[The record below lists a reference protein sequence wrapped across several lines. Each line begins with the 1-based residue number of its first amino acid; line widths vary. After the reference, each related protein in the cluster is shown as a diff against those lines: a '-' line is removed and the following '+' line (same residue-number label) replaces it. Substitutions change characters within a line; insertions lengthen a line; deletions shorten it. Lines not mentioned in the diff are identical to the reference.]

1 MKTDLMDGT
10 RKTAILLLSLDQSLA
25 SEVMGKLPREKMEQV
40 ALAIANTDHVTREE
54 QEVVLNEFKAAFVSR
69 PLIQPAGPDT
79 ARELLERTIDQASV
93 EPSEHR
99 LDQQIEAGPFAFLHS
114 RHSDDV
120 RRIIEH
126 EHPQTIAVV
135 AARLPPG
142 LASQVLAG
150 FSPSQQAEIVG
161 RLARLGPT
169 DADVLTEIATLLQIR
184 SGRKPVRARGADHAA
199 EVLHETERTA
209 SHAILNSIDQKD
221 PGVAKTIRESLFSFQ
236 NLASLSDETL
246 ETILQETTDCP
257 WAVALKGCSESL
269 RQRLIRR
276 LPEKM
281 GDALKT
287 EMKSVGPL
295 RLSEI
300 TAGQEQVARAILVLE
315 ADGQIELPA
324 PKVNR
329 HKTNDR
335 IANAG

>member
-1 MKTDLMDGT
+1 MEGT

-40 ALAIANTDHVTREE
+40 ALAIANADHVTREE
-54 QEVVLNEFKAAFVSR
+54 QEVVLNEFKAAFVTR
-69 PLIQPAGPDT
+69 PLIQPVGPDT
-79 ARELLERTIDQASV
+79 ARELLERTIDQTSV
-93 EPSEHR
+93 GPPEHR
-99 LDQQIEAGPFAFLHS
+99 LDEQIEAGPFAFLHN

-135 AARLPPG
+135 TAMLPPG
-142 LASQVLAG
+142 MASQVLAG
-150 FSPSQQAEIVG
+150 FSPPQQAEIVG

-169 DADVLTEIATLLQIR
+169 DATVLTEIATLLQMR
-184 SGRKPVRARGADHAA
+184 SGRTPVRPRGVDHAA
-199 EVLHETERTA
+199 DVLHETERTT
-209 SHAILNSIDQKD
+209 SHSILNSLDQKD
-221 PGVAKTIRESLFSFQ
+221 PGIAKTIRESLFSFQ
-236 NLASLSDETL
+236 DLSGLSDETL
-246 ETILQETTDCP
+246 ETILLETTECP

-269 RQRLIRR
+269 RQRLITC

-281 GDALKT
+281 GDALKS

-300 TAGQEQVARAILVLE
+300 TAGQQQVAFAILGLE
-315 ADGQIELPA
+315 ANGQIELPA

-329 HKTNDR
+329 HKPNDR
-335 IANAG
+335 LPAAG